1 MRDEELRAELASWV
15 HEMAVRP
22 TPAADAVRRRARS
35 RLLRRFAS
43 AGAVVVV
50 IVGIALSVN
59 AGLQSGGKDVAGH
72 PRHPG
77 VPVAAGHAR
86 NPGGP
91 VAASGAGTRW
101 TWYPG
106 KWFPAEKLPAADAGP
121 SVAPYLVEVNSI
133 STSVASVVTGAQIAP
148 VNAPANTIFVGVAAA
163 ADDHTFVLAA
173 TQGNAVRFYEVRLG
187 AGGHPGT
194 PALVLSIPLTS
205 LVPSYSSGAGLDFAI
220 SPDASMLAY
229 QKLGGFEVVS
239 LVTGA
244 ARSWPGAGGFE
255 GNLSWAANDRA
266 LAFQWGTTS
275 DPAQSGMR
283 LLNTQAKGSLLQAS
297 QLVIPVRTMVNYN
310 GDVLMTPDASKI
322 FMPIYSGGISSQNG
336 PADGEIG
343 EFSTRTGREVAV
355 VTPKVHVNVNR
366 SSGIQLDCQA
376 LWTDASGSQVASFCA
391 SSLSSDSS
399 GVFVDDNG
407 HITSTGLET
416 PVTSAGIFGSGTPSV
431 FGPPFAW

>member
-43 AGAVVVV
+43 AGAVLVL

-59 AGLQSGGKDVAGH
+59 AGLQSGGKNVAGH
-72 PRHPG
+72 ARHPG
-77 VPVAAGHAR
+77 APVGVGHAR

-91 VAASGAGTRW
+91 VAASGASARW

-106 KWFPAEKLPAADAGP
+106 KWFPAEKSPAADAGP
-121 SVAPYLVEVNSI
+121 SVAPYLVEVVNNSTTYV
-133 STSVASVVTGAQIAP
+133 TSLATGGQIAP
-148 VNAPANTIFVGVAAA
+148 VSAPANTSYVGVAAA
-163 ADDHTFVLAA
+163 DDDHTFVLAA
-173 TQGNAVRFYEVRLG
+173 IQGNVVQFYEVRIG
-187 AGGHPGT
+187 EGGHPGT
-194 PALVLSIPLTS
+194 PVLVLSFPLTS
-205 LVPSYSSGAGLDFAI
+205 ILPSYSSGTSLDFAI

-229 QKLGGFEVVS
+229 QKPDGFEVVS
-239 LVTGA
+239 LATGK
-244 ARSWPGAGGFE
+244 ARSWPGAGGFG
-255 GNLSWAANDRA
+255 GNLSWAANDRS

-283 LLNTQAKGSLLQAS
+283 LLDTQATGSLLQAS
-297 QLVIPVRTMVNYN
+297 QLVIPVSTMASYT

-322 FMPIYSGGISSQNG
+322 FMPIFSDISGQNG

-343 EFSTRTGREVAV
+343 EFSTRTGREVAL
-355 VTPKVHVNVNR
+355 VTPKVHVNVSS
-366 SSGIQLDCQA
+366 SSGVQLDCQA

-391 SSLSSDSS
+391 SSQSSDSS

-407 HITSTGLET
+407 HVTSTRLET
-416 PVTSAGIFGSGTPSV
+416 PVTSVGIFANGPPSV
-431 FGPPFAW
+431 FGPSFAW